1 MSKAIFT
8 SQTSY
13 IFVKSCQT
21 KYFFRNWSLKIAT
34 LQRLK
39 NQIFQYYPFLT
50 PTSSTLNLPIWASWH
65 VLYQKMYL
73 LFMGK
78 KIETLDFVD
87 LFSLGAILAFKVS
100 QPTKLEL
107 KNSPKSKF
115 PVFKP
120 LYLGNFLGSIYEKI
134 PCLTC
139 WNKNVWSL
147 WTKNAFG
154 HKFICKNSV
163 FIAPYITSFNKKDPV
178 GLETSN
184 NQQSYI
190 WTNYVRNRRYVK

>member
-1 MSKAIFT
+1 MSKGIFT

-13 IFVKSCQT
+13 IFIKTCQSR
-21 KYFFRNWSLKIAT
+21 YFFRNWSLKIAT

-39 NQIFQYYPFLT
+39 KQIFQYHPFLT
-50 PTSSTLNLPIWASWH
+50 PTSSTLNLWIWASWH
-65 VLYQKMYL
+65 VSYQKMYL
-73 LFMGK
+73 LLMGK
-78 KIETLDFVD
+78 KIETFDSVD
-87 LFSLGAILAFKVS
+87 LFSLVAIFTFKVS

-120 LYLGNFLGSIYEKI
+120 LYLGNCFGVNLWKI

-147 WTKNAFG
+147 WTKNTFG

-163 FIAPYITSFNKKDPV
+163 FIAPYIISFNKKDPV
-178 GLETSN
+178 SIGN
-184 NQQSYI
+184 PI
-190 WTNYVRNRRYVK
+190 WTGSIQYQSAS

>member
-1 MSKAIFT
+1 
-8 SQTSY
+8 
-13 IFVKSCQT
+13 
-21 KYFFRNWSLKIAT
+21 
-34 LQRLK
+34 
-39 NQIFQYYPFLT
+39 
-50 PTSSTLNLPIWASWH
+50 
-65 VLYQKMYL
+65 
-73 LFMGK
+73 MGK

-100 QPTKLEL
+100 QPSKLEL
-107 KNSPKSKF
+107 KNSPKFKF

-120 LYLGNFLGSIYEKI
+120 LYLGNFLGAIYEKI

-163 FIAPYITSFNKKDPV
+163 LIVPYFFSFNKKDPIV
-178 GLETSN
+178 G
-184 NQQSYI
+184 QQNSHLFTLGHDPVSCGPPITKKLYLDQKFGC
-190 WTNYVRNRRYVK
+190 YCLP

>member
-1 MSKAIFT
+1 MSKGIFT

-13 IFVKSCQT
+13 IFIKTCESR
-21 KYFFRNWSLKIAT
+21 YFSRNWSLKIAT

-39 NQIFQYYPFLT
+39 NQNFQYYPFLT

-78 KIETLDFVD
+78 KKLWI
-87 LFSLGAILAFKVS
+87 LFSLEAILAFKVS

-147 WTKNAFG
+147 RSKNALE
-154 HKFICKNSV
+154 HKFWWKNG
-163 FIAPYITSFNKKDPV
+163 ALRATYNTSINKKDPV
-178 GLETSN
+178 HWVQT
-184 NQQSYI
+184 
-190 WTNYVRNRRYVK
+190 V